1 MRFLLRFAVVVSVVL
16 PISLGQAFAE
26 NPLKDADSGV
36 VLLYT
41 EFGTKAWGTGTGFV
55 VSNDGLVATN
65 FHVVNGATKITVLKK
80 KPNQEVEEYA
90 ARVVS
95 QSSGL
100 DIALLKVEG
109 MKLQPLVLA
118 TKPPSKGDK
127 VYAIGFPASANKNL
141 SREKIGDG
149 LVESTVTEGIVG
161 RVFEGTWSQRNQ
173 SDVKIVQHS
182 AAINKGNSGGPL
194 LDVCGRVVG
203 INTQSALG
211 DVVLVSPKE
220 AKVVQQQ
227 GIFFASSILELI
239 PELRSKSVG
248 IPESGDVETCASS
261 TPNQGRGQVASMGGT
276 LPYFVIGVGVLSI
289 ILVGFAIYFFTR
301 RPQIISESYTHYI
314 KRTKKDQPQDS
325 VVKQDRTVVRLF
337 CVTSAGVRT
346 DIPLLDGKS
355 YVIGRD
361 PSTSQLVF
369 DDPSVSRKHAQIR
382 LKNGNVE
389 IRDLG
394 STNGTYINLDRV
406 GDSFRVITARDRVLV
421 GKASLKF
428 S

>member
-1 MRFLLRFAVVVSVVL
+1 MKILLKVIAVV
-16 PISLGQAFAE
+16 SLALSLCYGKAFAE
-26 NPLKDADSGV
+26 SPLKAADSGV
-36 VLLYT
+36 VLLFT
-41 EFGTKAWGTGTGFV
+41 EFGKTSWGSGTGFV

-80 KPNQEVEEYA
+80 KPNQEVEEYPA
-90 ARVVS
+90 KIVS

-100 DIALLKVEG
+100 DIAVLKVEG

-118 TKPPSKGDK
+118 TKPPAKGDK

-141 SREKIGDG
+141 SREKIEDG

-173 SDVKIVQHS
+173 LNVKIVQHS

-203 INTQSALG
+203 INTQGALG
-211 DVVLVSPKE
+211 DVVLVSPRE

-239 PELRSKSVG
+239 PELRSKSVA
-248 IPESGDVETCASS
+248 IPETDGIETCASS
-261 TPNQGRGQVASMGGT
+261 ISTQGVPRPTVLGSS
-276 LPYFVIGVGVLSI
+276 LPYLIIGVGIVSI
-289 ILVGFAIYFFTR
+289 ILIGFAIYFFTR
-301 RPQIISESYTHYI
+301 KPQVISESYTHYI
-314 KRTKKDQPQDS
+314 KRTKRDS
-325 VVKQDRTVVRLF
+325 TSNRPVIQSNPIVRLH
-337 CVTSAGVRT
+337 CVTSNGT
-346 DIPLLDGKS
+346 HIDIPLLDGKS

-361 PSTSQLVF
+361 SSSSEFIL
-369 DDPSVSRKHAQIR
+369 DDASVSRKHAQIR
-382 LKNGNVE
+382 LKKGKVE

-394 STNGTYINLDRV
+394 STNGTYINKEHV
-406 GDSFRVITARDRVLV
+406 GDEFRVITSRDSVLI
-421 GKASLKF
+421 GKVSLRF

>member
-1 MRFLLRFAVVVSVVL
+1 MKNLIRVIVTLSVVL
-16 PISLGQAFAE
+16 PIFFGQALAE
-26 NPLKDADSGV
+26 NLVKDADAGV

-41 EFGTKAWGTGTGFV
+41 EFGKTARGSGTGFV

-65 FHVVNGATKITVLKK
+65 FHVVNGATKIIALKK
-80 KPNQEVEEYA
+80 KQNQEVELYPA
-90 ARVVS
+90 TVLS
-95 QSSGL
+95 QPSGL

-109 MKLQPLVLA
+109 LKLQPLVLA

-127 VYAIGFPASANKNL
+127 VYAIGFPASANENL
-141 SREKIGDG
+141 SSSQFKN

-161 RVFEGTWSQRNQ
+161 RVFDGTWSQRNQ
-173 SDVKIVQHS
+173 SNVKIVQHS

-194 LDVCGRVVG
+194 LDICGRVVG

-211 DVVLVSPKE
+211 DVVLVSPRE

-239 PELRSKSVG
+239 PELRSKSVS
-248 IPESGDVETCASS
+248 IAETEGVDSCSS
-261 TPNQGRGQVASMGGT
+261 LMAAQGGGRVAGAGET
-276 LPYFVIGVGVLSI
+276 FHYFVVGVGVVSI
-289 ILVGFAIYFFTR
+289 ILIGFALYFFTR
-301 RPQIISESYTHYI
+301 KPQIISESYTHYI
-314 KRTKKDQPQDS
+314 KRTKNHKVQDA
-325 VVKQDRTVVRLF
+325 VVKHECTVVRLF
-337 CVTSAGVRT
+337 CVSSMGERT
-346 DIPLLDGKS
+346 EIPLLEGKS
-355 YVIGRD
+355 YVLGRD
-361 PSTSQLVF
+361 PSASQVVF

-394 STNGTYINLDRV
+394 STNGTYINSDRV
-406 GDSFRVITARDRVLV
+406 GDSFRVFTARDRVLV
-421 GKASLKF
+421 GKALLSF